1 MKIPQIVAGAEL
13 FDISY
18 IKVDTDSKKRICIG
32 IDLEQIEKGTAW
44 VVGFR
49 KYIIRIARFWS
60 NNILLNC
67 DLAAWPQTAKPYDKQ
82 GSKSHW

>member
-18 IKVDTDSKKRICIG
+18 IKVDTDSKERICIG
-32 IDLEQIEKGTAW
+32 NDLEQIKKATAC

-49 KYIIRIARFWS
+49 KYIIFEVT
-60 NNILLNC
+60 ILC
-67 DLAAWPQTAKPYDKQ
+67 
-82 GSKSHW
+82 